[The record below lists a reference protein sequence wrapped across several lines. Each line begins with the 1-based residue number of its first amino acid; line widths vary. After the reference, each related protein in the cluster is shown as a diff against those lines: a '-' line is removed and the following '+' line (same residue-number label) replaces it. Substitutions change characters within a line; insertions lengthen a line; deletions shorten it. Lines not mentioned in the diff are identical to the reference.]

1 MKNDEHPDFNLD
13 ELLKQTLKDDL
24 PPQAQARMKQRLAR
38 FRQQVEGR
46 RRDDSRLSLG
56 SRRYAVVFARAA
68 LVAAGL
74 LLIVLGL
81 SIRGLS
87 RQNILVESFNAYQK
101 EAAVFAGISDA
112 GYLECRVRISRGAE
126 PPREFLI
133 EWLTPGET
141 RVRILEPE
149 GELTKIV
156 FLPRAKR
163 TVLENIALASYGKD
177 KAGARVDADL
187 RPIED
192 LLSSSRLAGLLE
204 GFWRLES
211 SGRRDDCDWESYSV
225 VIGRTAPRSK
235 IIVDMCTGLPTRLE
249 HVTGSGEN
257 LEAVF
262 NWNTENS
269 GPLNPVG
276 FTGPAGEKKA

>member
-133 EWLTPGET
+133 EWLTP
-141 RVRILEPE
+141 
-149 GELTKIV
+149 
-156 FLPRAKR
+156 
-163 TVLENIALASYGKD
+163 
-177 KAGARVDADL
+177 
-187 RPIED
+187 
-192 LLSSSRLAGLLE
+192 
-204 GFWRLES
+204 
-211 SGRRDDCDWESYSV
+211 DCS
-225 VIGRTAPRSK
+225 
-235 IIVDMCTGLPTRLE
+235 
-249 HVTGSGEN
+249 
-257 LEAVF
+257 
-262 NWNTENS
+262 
-269 GPLNPVG
+269 
-276 FTGPAGEKKA
+276 